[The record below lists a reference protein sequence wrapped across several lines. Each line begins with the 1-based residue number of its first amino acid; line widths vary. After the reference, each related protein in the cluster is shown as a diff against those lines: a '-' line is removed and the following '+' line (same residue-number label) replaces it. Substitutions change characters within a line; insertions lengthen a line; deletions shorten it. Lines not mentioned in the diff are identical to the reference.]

1 MYARMRMWQLNFG
14 GKMNYVSPTLPM
26 RRIKNVF
33 FVGIGGVG
41 MSGIAEVMLN
51 LGFNVFGSDQQP
63 NNATTRLSKLGATI
77 YSQHKADNIEQMDVV
92 VISSAIDKD
101 NIEFVSALEHRIPV
115 VRRAE
120 MLAELM
126 RFRQGIA
133 VAGTHGKTTTTSL
146 IATVMGEAGLD
157 PTFIVG
163 GQVNS
168 VGTNSQLGQSEYLVA
183 EADESDA
190 SFLHLQPVISV
201 VTNID
206 ADHLSTYEN
215 DFEKLRNAFVEFL
228 HNIPFYGL
236 AVLCIDDDVVREM
249 IPDVARP
256 YVTYGFSKDADIYAE
271 NISFDAGVTT
281 FQLNGKQISKTI
293 DISLNLPGKHNVLN
307 ALASIAVGLEF
318 EIPLTKISS
327 ALKHFA
333 GIGRRMQKIGEFKLA
348 DGCAALIDDYAHHPN
363 EIAATIDA
371 LREGWK
377 ERRIVAV
384 FQPHRYTRTRDL
396 FDDFVTVL
404 NEVDVLLLLNVYPAG
419 EQHINNA
426 DSRAL
431 VKALRLRGKLDAF
444 LIDDEAEL
452 MDTISKILLPND
464 VVITLGAGS
473 IGRISKDIFTQVNA
487 EVMQA

>member
-1 MYARMRMWQLNFG
+1 
-14 GKMNYVSPTLPM
+14 MNYVSPTLPM
-26 RRIKNVF
+26 RKIENVF
-33 FVGIGGVG
+33 FIGIGGVG
-41 MSGIAEVMLN
+41 MSGIAEVMSN
-51 LGFNVFGSDQQP
+51 LEFNVFGSDNHP
-63 NNATTRLSKLGATI
+63 SATTDRLTSLGATI
-77 YSQHKADNIEQMDVV
+77 FTAHDANNVNGMDVV
-92 VISSAIDKD
+92 VVSSAI
-101 NIEFVSALEHRIPV
+101 NENNVELASALEQRIPV

-146 IATVMGEAGLD
+146 IAAVMAEGGLD

-163 GQVNS
+163 GRVNS

-190 SFLHLQPVISV
+190 SFLHLQPIVSV

-215 DFEKLRNAFVEFL
+215 DFEKLRNAFIEFL

-236 AVLCIDDDVVREM
+236 AVLCIDDDVVKNI
-249 IPDVARP
+249 IPEVARP
-256 YVTYGFSKDADIYAE
+256 YVTYGFSPDADIYAE
-271 NISFDAGVTT
+271 NLRFDGESTT
-281 FQLNGKQISKTI
+281 FEVKGNKISKPITLT
-293 DISLNLPGKHNVLN
+293 LNLPGKHNVLN

-318 EIPLTKISS
+318 EVSYSKIAS
-327 ALKHFA
+327 ALKGFA
-333 GIGRRMQKIGEFKLA
+333 GIGRRMQQVGKIQLPSGQVDF
-348 DGCAALIDDYAHHPN
+348 IDDYAHHPN
-363 EIAATIDA
+363 EISATIDA
-371 LREGWK
+371 VRKGWAN
-377 ERRIVAV
+377 RRLVAV

-396 FDDFVTVL
+396 FDDFVSVL
-404 NEVDVLLLLNVYPAG
+404 NEVDILLLLNVYPAG

-431 VKALRLRGKLDAF
+431 ASALRLRGKLEAVLLEDDSELDAT
-444 LIDDEAEL
+444 LA
-452 MDTISKILLPND
+452 KIILPGD

-473 IGRISKDIFTQVNA
+473 IGKISLSLFEQLQT
-487 EVMQA
+487 EVLRA

>member
-1 MYARMRMWQLNFG
+1 
-14 GKMNYVSPTLPM
+14 MNYVSPTLPM
-26 RRIKNVF
+26 RKIKNVF
-33 FVGIGGVG
+33 FIGIGGVG

-51 LGFNVFGSDQQP
+51 LDFNVFGSDQHL
-63 NNATTRLSKLGATI
+63 NSATSRLSELGATI
-77 YSQHKADNIEQMDVV
+77 YSQHKPENVAQMDVV
-92 VISSAIDKD
+92 VVSSAIEE
-101 NIEFVSALEHRIPV
+101 NNVEVISALEHRIPV
-115 VRRAE
+115 IRRAE

-146 IATVMGEAGLD
+146 IAAVMAEAGLD

-215 DFEKLRNAFVEFL
+215 DFEKLQNAFVEFL
-228 HNIPFYGL
+228 HNVPFYGL
-236 AVLCIDDDVVREM
+236 AVLCIDDDVVRGIISE
-249 IPDVARP
+249 VARP
-256 YVTYGFSKDADIYAE
+256 YVTYGFSDDADIYADNLSYE
-271 NISFDAGVTT
+271 KGTTT
-281 FQLNGKQISKTI
+281 FQLKGKKITEPVVLT
-293 DISLNLPGKHNVLN
+293 LNLPGKHNVLN
-307 ALASIAVGLEF
+307 ALASIAVGIEF
-318 EIPLTKISS
+318 EIPYENISS
-327 ALKHFA
+327 ALNNFA
-333 GIGRRMQKIGEFKLA
+333 GIGRRMQKIGEIELA
-348 DGCAALIDDYAHHPN
+348 GGHAEFIDDYAHHPN

-371 LREGWK
+371 LRKGWVN
-377 ERRIVAV
+377 RRIVAV
-384 FQPHRYTRTRDL
+384 FQPHRYSRTRDL
-396 FDDFVTVL
+396 FDDFVAVL
-404 NEVDVLLLLNVYPAG
+404 NEVDVLLLLDVYPAG

-431 VKALRLRGKLDAF
+431 ARALRLRGKLDAV
-444 LIDDEAEL
+444 LLEDEAEL
-452 MDTISKILLPND
+452 SKTISKILLPGD

-473 IGRISKDIFTQVNA
+473 IGRLSKDIYLHVKN